1 MNSPDHDN
9 APQKSMSPSQV
20 ASRDAGMVSGD
31 SSGDVERV
39 LLPEAREASPLK
51 RVVQVLGFLA
61 GLGLLAWCIMTAFK
75 PENRAQLERL
85 ADAPA
90 WQLAVLALLN
100 IAYIGL
106 NAAILWATVRPVRLV
121 PMASVQAVHAVCVL
135 LSYLPFK
142 LSVVF
147 RVIAHARR
155 DGVPVLTIGAWLASA
170 GGATLGVLGVLTA
183 ASAIRQQVDAGWVLL
198 SLAGLGMYFWF
209 ANALCRLVAGERGL
223 EKARALADR
232 SGIGLLSRVTRSQ
245 RLAELHGV
253 FDMQAHRGWFAAC
266 IAMRVLDVGVQAS
279 RFWLAAHMVGTPLR
293 PDEAVMI
300 ACTYFLI
307 GVLSPTGALGAREAG
322 TAGLAGLVGL
332 DALAG
337 EGASKFVVVTLAV
350 SASESIIT
358 LALSGL
364 GIAYLRPDRWIE
376 RLRPG
381 AATPSEAAK

>member
-9 APQKSMSPSQV
+9 ASLQPESPSPADLPNV
-20 ASRDAGMVSGD
+20 ASALSSVPSDAEG
-31 SSGDVERV
+31 V

-51 RVVQVLGFLA
+51 RVLQVIGFLV
-61 GLGLLAWCIMTAFK
+61 GIGLLAWCIMTAFK

-85 ADAPA
+85 ADAPP

-100 IAYIGL
+100 VGYIGL
-106 NAAILWATVRPVRLV
+106 NAAILWATIRPVRKV

-183 ASAIRQQVDAGWVLL
+183 ASAVRQKIDAGWVLF
-198 SLAGLGMYFWF
+198 SLVGLGLYFLF
-209 ANALCRLVAGERGL
+209 ANSLCRLVAGERGL
-223 EKARALADR
+223 DKARTLADR
-232 SGIGLLSRVTRSQ
+232 SGIGVLSRVTRSQ

-266 IAMRVLDVGVQAS
+266 IGMRVLDVGVQAA

-364 GIAYLRPDRWIE
+364 GLAYLRPDRWIE
-376 RLRPG
+376 RLRPST
-381 AATPSEAAK
+381 APASEEPR